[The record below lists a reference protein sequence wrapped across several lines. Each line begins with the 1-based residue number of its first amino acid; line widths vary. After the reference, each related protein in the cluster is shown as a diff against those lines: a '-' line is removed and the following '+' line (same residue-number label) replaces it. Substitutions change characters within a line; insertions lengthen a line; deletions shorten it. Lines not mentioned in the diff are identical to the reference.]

1 MSFLPVA
8 LLLGILAPVAY
19 FAVRKVY
26 PALVKKKATK
36 QLESYLFPNGNQQ
49 KSEIIR
55 YCKELTGSRF
65 KDEEILDYFI
75 KMKGL
80 HIVNPR
86 KTNFWVKKYLLTP
99 APIKLNYFEQ
109 VRFYEMFLNFE
120 ENENNRKTSIAGQNK
135 RDIRKIQEKKGSL
148 QFSKQEKP
156 I

>member
-8 LLLGILAPVAY
+8 LLLGVFAPAAY

-49 KSEIIR
+49 KSEIIKC
-55 YCKELTGSRF
+55 CKELTGSRF
-65 KDEEILDYFI
+65 NDEEILDYFM

-109 VRFYEMFLNFE
+109 VRFYEMFLNFTKDE
-120 ENENNRKTSIAGQNK
+120 DNRKKSIAAQNK
-135 RDIRKIQEKKGSL
+135 KEIRKTQEKEPNL
-148 QFSKQEKP
+148 QSSKLEKP
-156 I
+156 V